1 MRVSPGTFE
10 TVLIEARAGR
20 YELRQGERTLLAV
33 PRPVFEGYEADSVFP
48 PAWRSLRE
56 AHPVRRLFWNP
67 ADAEFLMAGLDAH
80 PVRAVEGSGASPY
93 RAYLRGIWLP
103 APPVLLLSP
112 FWNPADPCDPFDEAA
127 RRRSFDTQMAF
138 VEILSGLRP
147 PSRWTGVLNATDLY
161 REALGVST
169 EATSGRPP
177 EVREGALTPPRPLE
191 EGGVRQAL
199 EAIAL
204 RHVGEIFPVLRAGC
218 LAGFHALTL
227 AGVQAAQALLTQ
239 FGLDSQEGPY
249 RPH

>member
-1 MRVSPGTFE
+1 MRLSPGRFE
-10 TVLIEARAGR
+10 TVVIEARAGR
-20 YELRQGERTLLAV
+20 YELRQGDRTLLAV

-48 PAWRSLRE
+48 PAWRALRE

-67 ADAEFLMAGLDAH
+67 ADAEFLMAGLDTH
-80 PVRAVEGSGASPY
+80 PARAVEGSGSSPY
-93 RAYLRGIWLP
+93 RAYLQGIWLP
-103 APPVLLLSP
+103 HPPVLLLSP
-112 FWNPADPCDPFDEAA
+112 FWNPEDPYDSFDEAA

-138 VEILSGLRP
+138 VGILSGLRP
-147 PSRWTGVLNATDLY
+147 PSRWTGVLNTTDLY
-161 REALGVST
+161 REALGVSP
-169 EATSGRPP
+169 EATSGSPP

-191 EGGVRQAL
+191 DAGARQAL

-218 LAGFHALTL
+218 LAGFHALSL
-227 AGVQAAQALLTQ
+227 AAVQAAQALLAE